1 MGMSYLLDTH
11 VLLWLL
17 GEPARV
23 PTTIR
28 DELADRRN
36 PLVVSAVSALEIA
49 TKTRLDKLEDVGLVA
64 SWDRRI
70 ADLGADELAV
80 TSRHAMT
87 AGSMSWAHRDPFDR
101 LLAAQAIHEGAV
113 LVTADRAFAGLPAPT
128 VLTW

>member
-17 GEPARV
+17 GEPSRV

-28 DELADRRN
+28 DQLGDRRN

-49 TKTRLDKLEDVGLVA
+49 TKTRLGKLDDVGLVA

-70 ADLGADELAV
+70 ADLGAEELPV
-80 TSRHAMT
+80 TARHAMT

-113 LVTADRAFAGLPAPT
+113 LVTVDRAFAGLPAPT
-128 VLTW
+128 LLTW